1 MTTFKKM
8 KNVLIVD
15 DNPSDIV
22 IAKFVAEQQELN
34 PVIVND
40 GFSALQAL
48 ESNDFSLFGGA
59 DFQRGHFRRFAE
71 PSGTTIAENTWAT
84 L

>member
-15 DNPSDIV
+15 DNPSD
-22 IAKFVAEQQELN
+22 
-34 PVIVND
+34 
-40 GFSALQAL
+40 
-48 ESNDFSLFGGA
+48 GGA